1 MFSVKQRLIY
11 WSHYVVYF
19 WDTILLFA
27 DGGQQRPHQYT
38 TMCNMRRT
46 ADKPHPT
53 SFMSN
58 PRHLTAKKLPQKLI
72 PEFWPPY
79 WKPEHWQTDKPV
91 TEQLWQVSNVT
102 WSIKVQV
109 SRQVIAHL
117 LLCVYG
123 SQTSRSVCRLG
134 SGNFQACG
142 SYYKNKWHQISFLR
156 GRKWALTIF
165 SYADSALPAG
175 KNVKERETSAPFSL
189 SRRKDIS
196 AHFFLCNYIQSFI
209 TFYAYFT
216 EPWIM
221 ASSKEETCAIA
232 CQIWSCWISLANID

>member
-1 MFSVKQRLIY
+1 MTWSQSVAFIVMFSVKWRLIY
-11 WSHYVVYF
+11 WIHYVVYI

-27 DGGQQRPHQYT
+27 DGVQQRPHQYT

-46 ADKPHPT
+46 ADKRHPT

-58 PRHLTAKKLPQKLI
+58 FVI
-72 PEFWPPY
+72 WPP
-79 WKPEHWQTDKPV
+79 KNCIRNSFQSSDHHIENQTEKPV
-91 TEQLWQVSNVT
+91 TEQLWQVSYVT

-109 SRQVIAHL
+109 SHQVIAHL
-117 LLCVYG
+117 LLCVYS

-156 GRKWALTIF
+156 GGKWALTIF

-175 KNVKERETSAPFSL
+175 RNVKERKTSAPVSL
-189 SRRKDIS
+189 SRRKDIC
-196 AHFFLCNYIQSFI
+196 AHFCLCNYIQSFI

-216 EPWIM
+216 EPM
-221 ASSKEETCAIA
+221 A
-232 CQIWSCWISLANID
+232 